1 MVTNRILDYKQLNEC
16 LDRLKNVHEET
27 PIGTTQF
34 GFPIRHFTYGRGEN
48 HVIITAGTHAT
59 ELISNHYVIHLM
71 ERLDR
76 QDLIDKDKY
85 TLHFIPILNP
95 EGTIVVTS
103 AIRAK
108 LKSDCPYEE
117 EQNFCK
123 EWYKSC
129 KYDDENPSELKKK
142 HEIFRGV
149 GTDCL
154 GDSYEELKSSVAK
167 ILKSFHDGSIIQWTA
182 NGNGVNLN
190 DNSPANEYIELK
202 KRGIPRYLNGA
213 PDGLDMSVPNPL
225 GTIYSKDEFSYEKEN
240 ESLLE
245 LYKKINTDAR
255 LIGSI
260 IFHSCGGLVR
270 YLKGVEGKNH
280 PWKSDISPQEI
291 RYNENVA
298 KAYAKHT
305 GYRLLETKAYNTI
318 SSMLESIYPGTLLIE
333 LGQIRGNP
341 FGQFI
346 NDNGLYD
353 KMLSTNDAAIG
364 DVIKTMCEE
373 YIALYDETKK
383 TKRN

>member
-1 MVTNRILDYKQLNEC
+1 MKKSKI
-16 LDRLKNVHEET
+16 
-27 PIGTTQF
+27 F
-34 GFPIRHFTYGRGEN
+34 
-48 HVIITAGTHAT
+48 
-59 ELISNHYVIHLM
+59 
-71 ERLDR
+71 
-76 QDLIDKDKY
+76 
-85 TLHFIPILNP
+85 
-95 EGTIVVTS
+95 
-103 AIRAK
+103 AK
-108 LKSDCPYEE
+108 
-117 EQNFCK
+117 
-123 EWYKSC
+123 
-129 KYDDENPSELKKK
+129 
-142 HEIFRGV
+142 
-149 GTDCL
+149 
-154 GDSYEELKSSVAK
+154 SYEELKSSVAK

-383 TKRN
+383 MKRN